1 MQVEFKNKHLLEL
14 YTKGRSRKYNLPK
27 NIIKRFFK
35 VVATLEAADSIHDL
49 WKLTSLNF
57 ERLKGFEKRY
67 SVRLSEEMRLEMEID
82 WENEEKTKGKI
93 FILEISKHYGD

>member
-1 MQVEFKNKHLLEL
+1 LGL
-14 YTKGRSRKYNLPK
+14 YTKGRSRKYNLPN
-27 NIIKRFFK
+27 NIIRRFFK

-57 ERLKGFEKRY
+57 ERLKGFENKY
-67 SVRLSEEMRLEMEID
+67 SARLTREWRLEMEID
-82 WENEEKTKGKI
+82 WENEEKTKGHI